1 MIGYPAT
8 NFFGS
13 NVLSRSCLNCFPEN
27 NFMFIVADKSFLSGL
42 GITEDEF
49 HAMTW
54 LSSWAVD
61 GDHNSH
67 DSSLEVDDTS
77 CDIR

>member
-1 MIGYPAT
+1 
-8 NFFGS
+8 
-13 NVLSRSCLNCFPEN
+13 
-27 NFMFIVADKSFLSGL
+27 MFIVADKSFLSGL

-67 DSSLEVDDTS
+67 DSSLEIEDTS
-77 CDIR
+77 CDIK